1 MLFPVHFDGRIL
13 VTFTQKVKLSN
24 IVLNKC
30 KFNRNV
36 ADFVFIVQQII
47 TLQGLNMASE
57 SHKDQVVLLHRAATA
72 V

>member
-1 MLFPVHFDGRIL
+1 MGSYWLWS
-13 VTFTQKVKLSN
+13 LSN
-24 IVLNKC
+24 PVLNKH

-47 TLQGLNMASE
+47 AMQGFTMASE
-57 SHKDQVVLLHRAATA
+57 SHKDQVVLFHRAATA